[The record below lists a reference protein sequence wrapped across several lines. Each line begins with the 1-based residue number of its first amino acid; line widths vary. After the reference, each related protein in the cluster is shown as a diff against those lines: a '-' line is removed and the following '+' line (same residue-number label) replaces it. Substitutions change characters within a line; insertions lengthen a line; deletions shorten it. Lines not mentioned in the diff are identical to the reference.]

1 LSTESESITR
11 NQVQR
16 DTEQSSQQKPEKKDV
31 SKSKTFFKAGQR
43 SLNQTSKAMMNLFN
57 RSRRKGWTEPD
68 PDEVSIDNAYKT
80 RWVWYH
86 TILGLELL
94 MVNIILVAIL
104 IVLAVKL

>member
-1 LSTESESITR
+1 MSTESESITR
-11 NQVQR
+11 NQVQK
-16 DTEQSSQQKPEKKDV
+16 DTKQSSPQKPEKKDV

-43 SLNQTSKAMMNLFN
+43 SLNQTSKAMRNLFN
-57 RSRRKGWTEPD
+57 RSRKKGWKEPD

-80 RWVWYH
+80 RWIWYH

-94 MVNIILVAIL
+94 MVNIILIAIL